1 LFGVLVVQTCES
13 SLRDAGH
20 VTHQTIKTCIA
31 TISPKTIGA
40 SSYLACKLPSPPSL
54 STPDGFY
61 IVYTVFVLETL
72 QTALSGADLYYWF
85 ASGYGD
91 MNHLASPFA
100 STFDIPLIESL
111 VSAMV
116 QYFYAYRVWALSN
129 KQSRWFC
136 LIICLV
142 GRSQSSPKHPYSVH
156 CFLPCSAPPST
167 QWEDSLVVYMFVLS
181 SVFPCILAHC
191 RRLV

>member
-1 LFGVLVVQTCES
+1 MFGVLIVQTCES
-13 SLRDAGH
+13 SVCDAGH
-20 VTHQTIKTCIA
+20 VTHQTLKTCIA
-31 TISPKTIGA
+31 TISLKTTGA
-40 SSYLACKLPSPPSL
+40 SSYSACELSSPLSL

-61 IVYTVFVLETL
+61 IVYTVFILETL

-116 QYFYAYRVWALSN
+116 QFFYAYRVWALSN

-142 GRSQSSPKHPYSVH
+142 GLSQ
-156 CFLPCSAPPST
+156 
-167 QWEDSLVVYMFVLS
+167 
-181 SVFPCILAHC
+181 
-191 RRLV
+191 